1 MNPRTYPNGATLT
14 ETLVVVVCLLV
25 ATALILPALAQVGH
39 TLPVTRSIHNLRV
52 LHEALACYAA
62 DWNDRQFTAVPD
74 DLGIA
79 GGDCDD
85 YVEQCGCWP
94 TLWAGRGCEG
104 LLWGWFLG
112 CPGIGFPNQGCGTAS
127 FLVVPINFDPPFPGT
142 GVFRIPQVKPLHDY
156 VNGKF
161 YDPAY
166 FAPLDRKAYRA
177 AFPHFAEPCEF
188 VPNGGVVIPSSYM
201 LSPAAMYDPDVMR
214 APSQGGFQHPATL
227 DHGFRSPAVTQA
239 RYPGLK
245 TWMMEHNWLRHP
257 PAQCTPDYEDIYGGF
272 SEECDPYL
280 FNHGADAEPLAIFFD
295 GSIQRLRSGNVAAD
309 DARVLDQT
317 GGVDGLWS
325 RDTPFGETGYHGDLS
340 VDGLVVSHHILTT
353 DGILGRDR
361 LQRPALK
368 HSPGGGSR

>member
-1 MNPRTYPNGATLT
+1 MNWAYWFG
-14 ETLVVVVCLLV
+14 CWSG
-25 ATALILPALAQVGH
+25 LP
-39 TLPVTRSIHNLRV
+39 
-52 LHEALACYAA
+52 HESCSGAA
-62 DWNDRQFTAVPD
+62 DFA
-74 DLGIA
+74 
-79 GGDCDD
+79 
-85 YVEQCGCWP
+85 
-94 TLWAGRGCEG
+94 
-104 LLWGWFLG
+104 
-112 CPGIGFPNQGCGTAS
+112 GFPIT
-127 FLVVPINFDPPFPGT
+127 FDPPGLLGA
-142 GVFRIPQVKPLHDY
+142 GVFRFPQFKPLHDY

-166 FAPLDRKAYRA
+166 FAPLDGKAFRA
-177 AFPHFAEPCEF
+177 ALPNFDVECEY
-188 VPNGGVVIPSSYM
+188 VPNGGIIIPSSYM

-245 TWMMEHNWLRHP
+245 TWMIEHNWLRNP
-257 PAQCTPDYEDIYGGF
+257 PAQCNPDYVDLYGSF

-280 FNHGADAEPLAIFFD
+280 FNHGADAEPLAFFFD
-295 GSIQRLRSGNVAAD
+295 GSVQRLRTGDVVDD

-340 VDGLVVSHHILTT
+340 VDGLVVSHHVLTT

-361 LQRPALK
+361 LQRPA
-368 HSPGGGSR
+368 PRGGSR